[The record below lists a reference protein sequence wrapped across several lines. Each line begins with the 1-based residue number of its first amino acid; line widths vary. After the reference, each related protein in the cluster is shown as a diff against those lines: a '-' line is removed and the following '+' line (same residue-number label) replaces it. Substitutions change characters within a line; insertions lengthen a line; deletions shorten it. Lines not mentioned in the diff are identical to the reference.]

1 MHILSS
7 INCDKMCFL
16 CLSHNTYCVWGKP
29 LEFYEAIWTACKT
42 AEGKTS
48 WIFNNR
54 VKQSMWC
61 FHWQLSLFHIKMGS
75 VFQMWN
81 KNQTIMICTLFVWKA
96 WSPRLFTGST
106 FMWFLKQKNEPNPS
120 KKQSSGKVCL
130 THKKVKWKRLFSCS
144 STCKLVVAEPLY

>member
-1 MHILSS
+1 MDQWSSWMHILSS

-81 KNQTIMICTLFVWKA
+81 KNQTSNNYDMH
-96 WSPRLFTGST
+96 S
-106 FMWFLKQKNEPNPS
+106 
-120 KKQSSGKVCL
+120 VCL
-130 THKKVKWKRLFSCS
+130 KSMISKTFYRKYFHVVSETKKWTK
-144 STCKLVVAEPLY
+144 PLKKAKFR

>member
-1 MHILSS
+1 MDQWSSWMHILPS

-54 VKQSMWC
+54 VKQSMWY
-61 FHWQLSLFHIKMGS
+61 FHWQLSLSLFHVKMGS
-75 VFQMWN
+75 VVQMQN
-81 KNQTIMICTLFVWKA
+81 KNQTSKNYDIHSICLK
-96 WSPRLFTGST
+96 SGMSNT
-106 FMWFLKQKNEPNPS
+106 FYRKYFHVVSEKRKMNQTPQKS
-120 KKQSSGKVCL
+120 KVQAKSVL
-130 THKKVKWKRLFSCS
+130 PIKR
-144 STCKLVVAEPLY
+144 